1 MKFVENVILERD
13 LFVLY
18 KKLIESNVWDLARAS
33 SGSEV
38 GMFPGFV
45 VRDDYNKVYNF
56 YWDGYFQC
64 LYERIN
70 QKFYEKYN
78 YYLPKD
84 IMRIHLGAKN
94 ENSKPELHTDSEDS
108 SFHTILGFLT
118 PQWSKNWGG
127 NIQVED
133 NNIDYKPGKFL
144 IFKSNEIHNGE
155 GPNQPVPYWRISINY
170 MIKDNLNGTKS

>member
-70 QKFYEKYN
+70 QKFYEKY
-78 YYLPKD
+78 K
-84 IMRIHLGAKN
+84 IK
-94 ENSKPELHTDSEDS
+94 ELE
-108 SFHTILGFLT
+108 IR
-118 PQWSKNWGG
+118 
-127 NIQVED
+127 
-133 NNIDYKPGKFL
+133 NNLKL
-144 IFKSNEIHNGE
+144 
-155 GPNQPVPYWRISINY
+155 V
-170 MIKDNLNGTKS
+170 